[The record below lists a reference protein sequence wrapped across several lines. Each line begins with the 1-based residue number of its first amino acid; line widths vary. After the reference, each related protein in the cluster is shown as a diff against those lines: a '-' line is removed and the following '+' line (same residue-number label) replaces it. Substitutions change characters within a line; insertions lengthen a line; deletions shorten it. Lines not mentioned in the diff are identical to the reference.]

1 MIVMSF
7 SMVLLCL
14 SYDDLIYNLSWFL
27 FVLFCFLS
35 NMRGVCRTGS
45 IL

>member
-7 SMVLLCL
+7 FMVFLLLCL
-14 SYDDLIYNLSWFL
+14 SYDDLIYLSWFL

-35 NMRGVCRTGS
+35 GIRRTV
-45 IL
+45 III